1 MSELMRTQRLVEQ
14 ARVCSSMASVR
25 RAQAYYG
32 TKPSS
37 TRIVQAESQLL
48 ASSACTAFVGPLPP
62 LTEGARINNLVQKV
76 LAEEDKN
83 GEFVRFFPTPC
94 PVVPPLSYLPAPSKA
109 CPLPNSLLNP
119 TLPA

>member
-14 ARVCSSMASVR
+14 ARASSSMASVK

-32 TKPSS
+32 TKASS
-37 TRIVQAESQLL
+37 RIVPIESQLL
-48 ASSACTAFVGPLPP
+48 ASSACTAYVGPLSP

-76 LAEEDKN
+76 LAAEDKN

-94 PVVPPLSYLPAPSKA
+94 PVVAPLSYLPAPSKA

-119 TLPA
+119 TFPA